1 MSAISALPS
10 EPSATS
16 DPHVCLHRDGYAWL
30 NSGQGARRNMAEGTV
45 QSIEIPASPDSIFEV
60 LSDLEAYPEW
70 ITAMRHVEIL
80 ERDGNDRPRRV
91 NFLVDAMIK
100 EIAYD
105 LDYEYEPP
113 RRMSWTAVPG
123 DDIRQMVGSYEL
135 TELEGGGTDVV
146 YALMVEPEFKVPGFL
161 RRQAEK
167 QLISSALRG
176 LKKRVEALSTG

>member
-1 MSAISALPS
+1 
-10 EPSATS
+10 
-16 DPHVCLHRDGYAWL
+16 
-30 NSGQGARRNMAEGTV
+30 
-45 QSIEIPASPDSIFEV
+45 
-60 LSDLEAYPEW
+60 
-70 ITAMRHVEIL
+70 
-80 ERDGNDRPRRV
+80 
-91 NFLVDAMIK
+91 MIK